1 MQRLLLREGL
11 VLLLVAVVCC
21 QAEDFSTAAVRSGPQ
36 LAAALADPRVLLVSV
51 EASILVQDSDWDR
64 YAAALP
70 LQLDRNVTLRGAR
83 TVPDLYTLNLNF
95 VKRKVQL
102 GNSMALTF
110 EDLVINRYR
119 EMLPAQA
126 PGFDLLAPTYA
137 SGPHAFLVIRGG
149 ALLNRACFP
158 PAVRIEV
165 AVLPR
170 PEEVAPAYSFRL
182 PSPNA
187 SSLPCPGP
195 IGTFCPSGA
204 NLTFR
209 IADLYPALLRS
220 SEPLYVRCWAWWS
233 SSFRGGLLTVRSS
246 GTLDTAVYVAGQR
259 VFYSVEAIFGG
270 PTNRQPS
277 APNTTSLAGGYR
289 QLLALEWHGVKP
301 AARLSVMD
309 GSMDG
314 MLTNATLLV
323 ADMFA
328 PAA

>member
-1 MQRLLLREGL
+1 MLVPRVARTKPQPRGRGLSGARPADSVRPDSREFRGGMQRLLLREGL

-209 IADLYPALLRS
+209 IAVRRAGVLV
-220 SEPLYVRCWAWWS
+220 PLAGCGGN
-233 SSFRGGLLTVRSS
+233 RGGWDGTCTPLSSAARSRS
-246 GTLDTAVYVAGQR
+246 MCAAGP
-259 VFYSVEAIFGG
+259 GG
-270 PTNRQPS
+270 PAPS
-277 APNTTSLAGGYR
+277 GAGC
-289 QLLALEWHGVKP
+289 
-301 AARLSVMD
+301 
-309 GSMDG
+309 
-314 MLTNATLLV
+314 
-323 ADMFA
+323 
-328 PAA
+328 